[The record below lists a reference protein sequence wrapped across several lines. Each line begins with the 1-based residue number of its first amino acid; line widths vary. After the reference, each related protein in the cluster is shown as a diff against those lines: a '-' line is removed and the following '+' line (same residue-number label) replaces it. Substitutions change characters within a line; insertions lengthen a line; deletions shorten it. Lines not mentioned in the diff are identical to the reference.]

1 MLPVG
6 VPLQGQ
12 RTPST
17 DVIGDSQYDR
27 YMPTTAAVDVTTA
40 AKLFRGF
47 SEPTRLAIML
57 ALVDSEQRVKDLVD
71 TIGGSQGNI
80 SGHVACLKECGL
92 VTDRV
97 EGRQT
102 YYRAAHPEITEL
114 LRAAELLLAA
124 TGERIDLCPNYD
136 APARNTDSESPARH
150 ARARSAT

>member
-1 MLPVG
+1 MRPLV

-17 DVIGDSQYDR
+17 DVIGVEQYDR
-27 YMPTTAAVDVTTA
+27 CMPTTAAVDVTTA
-40 AKLFRGF
+40 ARLFRGF
-47 SEPTRLAIML
+47 AEPTRLAIML
-57 ALVDSEQRVKDLVD
+57 ALVDNEQRVKDLVD

-92 VTDRV
+92 VADRV

-124 TGERIDLCPNYD
+124 TGERVDLCPNYGATAD
-136 APARNTDSESPARH
+136 PASRPAPRRTRTV
-150 ARARSAT
+150 RSS